1 MDQEGLP
8 DLQGHLEELVLLDRL
23 GRMDSREIG
32 DRMDR
37 QVHLEEL
44 VKRELLVRPELVDRP
59 DPQDLQGS
67 KVDRDL

>member
-1 MDQEGLP
+1 
-8 DLQGHLEELVLLDRL
+8 
-23 GRMDSREIG
+23 MDSREIG